1 METRNTF
8 LRLAALVV
16 TAGLTVSG
24 PALAQKGNE
33 EQTPAAKKEG
43 TIVKDRV
50 DPSSA
55 AQARLDTS
63 GVVGA
68 QNEPMRAGSPGEVA
82 ALGQEVKRARVAGT
96 ADLVGS
102 YMPKWAGS
110 RLAPAT
116 QVLTD
121 QNVEQNTRR
130 LETRGWWRR
139 NWPYVVVPIAAGVV
153 GGGVWR
159 GTMCRHLPAGS
170 LR

>member
-8 LRLAALVV
+8 LRLAALAV

-24 PALAQKGNE
+24 PALAQKANE
-33 EQTPAAKKEG
+33 EQTPAAKKED
-43 TIVKDRV
+43 TIVKDRL

-68 QNEPMRAGSPGEVA
+68 QNEPMRAGSPGELA
-82 ALGQEVKRARVAGT
+82 ALGQEAKRARVAGT

-102 YMPKWAGS
+102 YRPKPPGLW
-110 RLAPAT
+110 LAPST
-116 QVLTD
+116 QSLAD
-121 QNVEQNTRR
+121 QNVKPNTRHP
-130 LETRGWWRR
+130 ETRGWWRR

>member
-8 LRLAALVV
+8 LRLAALAF
-16 TAGLTVSG
+16 TAALTVNG
-24 PALAQKGNE
+24 PALAQRVSE
-33 EQTPAAKKEG
+33 EQTPAAKKEDI
-43 TIVKDRV
+43 IVKERL

-63 GVVGA
+63 GVVDA
-68 QNEPMRAGSPGEVA
+68 QNEPMRAGSPGELA

-102 YMPKWAGS
+102 YMPKRAGS
-110 RLAPAT
+110 RLARAT